1 MRPMLFDLSANR
13 SLQACGMTVR
23 NLSLAVVAA
32 SFLACAKQ
40 VPPTPTRSGPPRP
53 VQLLADTPERET
65 STIEAKREDVEIDTR
80 DFERT
85 PRVVAAGETPLLK
98 REGARAR
105 LYGDAAGKEG
115 FSVDNLILLE
125 VLDEKGQV
133 LNRGAVGFTDSIVY
147 IGKNTVDSVGRMSFT
162 FEPGE
167 VDITNMLPESAPFK
181 VRATVLDYSGVG
193 RVSNVFLLLESPAQG
208 SEDDL
213 RGQ

>member
-1 MRPMLFDLSANR
+1 MTLRKLF
-13 SLQACGMTVR
+13 
-23 NLSLAVVAA
+23 LAAVAA
-32 SFLACAKQ
+32 SFLACVKQ
-40 VPPTPTRSGPPRP
+40 VPAPSPHAGPPRA

-65 STIEAKREDVEIDTR
+65 LKIPEKREDVEIDTR

-85 PRVVAAGETPLLK
+85 PRVVAKGETPLL
-98 REGARAR
+98 RLEGARAR

-133 LNRGAVGFTDSIVY
+133 LNRGAVGFTDMVRV
-147 IGKNTVDSVGRMSFT
+147 GKEQVDSVGPMSFN
-162 FEPGE
+162 FEPGV
-167 VDITNMLPESAPFK
+167 VDITGMLPESAPFK
-181 VRATVLDYSGVG
+181 LRATALDYSGVG
-193 RVSNVFLLLESPAQG
+193 RVSNVFLLLESPAKG